1 MNQGLCETSV
11 VDFSEQPLKKW
22 LKQQA
27 QKHQLPYLL
36 AHAEDGVIWG
46 RFDLDNGSLTT
57 ARAVFPECYF
67 PKLRLGTLQQCRV
80 FGEAGE
86 VFLWNSNGEWR
97 SRLILQSEVDKLIT
111 QKQDESIAQEKIGL
125 IPESQILWGT
135 QGTTNGNFTLL
146 SDGSEGLKHAVPI
159 VVEAS
164 YFSKDT
170 KKLYRP
176 VRLEVNHYF
185 GYDSDGVAKIF
196 LSRLVSLNKVSSNR
210 QQKTEKRS

>member
-11 VDFSEQPLKKW
+11 VDFSEQLPLKRW

-27 QKHQLPYLL
+27 QEYQLPYLL

-46 RFDLDNGSLTT
+46 RFELDSRRLTI

-86 VFLWNSNGEWR
+86 VFLWNRNGEWH
-97 SRLILQSEVDKLIT
+97 SRLILQNKVEEL
-111 QKQDESIAQEKIGL
+111 IAQEQIGL
-125 IPESQILWGT
+125 IPEAQILWGT
-135 QGTTNGNFTLL
+135 QGTTSGNFTLL
-146 SDGSEGLKHAVPI
+146 SDGSEGLKHAVPLA
-159 VVEAS
+159 VEES
-164 YFSKDT
+164 YFSKDKT
-170 KKLYRP
+170 KQYRP

-185 GYDSDGVAKIF
+185 GYDSDGVARIF
-196 LSRLVSLNKVSSNR
+196 LSRLVSLK
-210 QQKTEKRS
+210 KKKIL